1 MTTQMPAGSLPPI
14 RREIVVEAD
23 PDTAFEAFTA
33 RIGRWWPVAEHS
45 VHGAGGSVELAGGQI
60 VERSAAGETV
70 IWGVV
75 TTWDP
80 PDQVAFT
87 WHPGRGPDRASQ
99 VRVTFTEV
107 GDQTRVCLE
116 HSGWET
122 FDNPAAARAE
132 YDEGWPR
139 VLDCYRDAVA
149 TAKVTGLPAA
159 EPSAESSAEA
169 SAETSAE
176 ASSETSAETWVALLH
191 QPGPAAPTDGPI
203 FDDPRFAWHVEF
215 LGRMRE
221 AGYLVAAGPLPD
233 EPGAGLTV
241 LRLPGAGQ
249 ADRARKLATEDDKSV
264 ADGLLAVTVR
274 PWQVLLRA

>member
-1 MTTQMPAGSLPPI
+1 LTTQTPAGSVPPI

-23 PDTAFEAFTA
+23 QDTAFEAFTA

-45 VHGAGGSVELAGGQI
+45 VHGAGGTVELAGGQI
-60 VERSAAGETV
+60 VERSAAGEMV

-99 VRVTFTEV
+99 VRVTFTEA

-122 FDNPAAARAE
+122 FDDPAAARAE
-132 YDEGWPR
+132 YDHGWPR

-149 TAKVTGLPAA
+149 TTTATGLPAA
-159 EPSAESSAEA
+159 EPPAEP
-169 SAETSAE
+169 
-176 ASSETSAETWVALLH
+176 SAETWVALLH